1 MGGNDK
7 DGKPPI
13 KPLQFCFGHGAG
25 AHVCGIAGL
34 SKDRLEEMKK
44 STPFKSVNIILPIHS
59 DNLNHNWAILE
70 TYPFSIRNIKER
82 KLVHPERKT
91 LCLPGS

>member
-13 KPLQFCFGHGAG
+13 KPSQFCFGHGAG

-44 STPFKSVNIILPIHS
+44 STPFKSVNIILPLYS
-59 DNLNHNWAILE
+59 QIL
-70 TYPFSIRNIKER
+70 YSSFK
-82 KLVHPERKT
+82 
-91 LCLPGS
+91 

>member
-1 MGGNDK
+1 MSGNDK

-13 KPLQFCFGHGAG
+13 KPSQFCFGHGAG

-44 STPFKSVNIILPIHS
+44 STPFKSVNIILPILSDIFHS
-59 DNLNHNWAILE
+59 NYN
-70 TYPFSIRNIKER
+70 
-82 KLVHPERKT
+82 
-91 LCLPGS
+91 

>member
-13 KPLQFCFGHGAG
+13 KPSQFCFGHGAG

-59 DNLNHNWAILE
+59 DTFTRYLNHN
-70 TYPFSIRNIKER
+70 
-82 KLVHPERKT
+82 
-91 LCLPGS
+91 

>member
-13 KPLQFCFGHGAG
+13 KLSQFCFGHGAG

-59 DNLNHNWAILE
+59 DILKQYHVCHSNHN
-70 TYPFSIRNIKER
+70 
-82 KLVHPERKT
+82 
-91 LCLPGS
+91 

>member
-1 MGGNDK
+1 MSGNDK

-13 KPLQFCFGHGAG
+13 KPSQFCFGHGAG

-59 DNLNHNWAILE
+59 DILKHE
-70 TYPFSIRNIKER
+70 LSFKS
-82 KLVHPERKT
+82 
-91 LCLPGS
+91 